1 MNIQNVHKILFQ
13 CIFFLGIIVGLYS
26 FFLSGEVLAQFDG
39 NSCEVG
45 GNSGICRTSCL
56 SGEKNGGATFKCG
69 TDGLLS
75 CCYIESLCGNGKCDP
90 GEQTTCPGDCK
101 PAGESCT
108 GTYEG
113 SGKPAQGQCSST
125 AVCSGLTTYVG
136 SCSGNRVCCAPNES
150 ATDCPQGYTCKIDD
164 PGTGWT
170 CNPASCG
177 GGTGKFC
184 CKSSSGGDG
193 GGGGGGEL
201 GGWDPF
207 RYGVYGLPD
216 ATLWDIIEAFMLWI
230 LSLIALIA
238 VIAFVISGM
247 QYLLSAGNEKMI
259 ESAKR
264 HMVWSIVGVIVAIS
278 GLVILYA
285 ADLLLR
291 GSSYF

>member
-13 CIFFLGIIVGLYS
+13 CVFFFAISVV
-26 FFLSGEVLAQFDG
+26 FFNVFLEESYAQ
-39 NSCEVG
+39 SCTSVDEQPG
-45 GNSGICRTSCL
+45 TCRTRCL
-56 SGEKNGGATFKCG
+56 FGETAEYGFSCG
-69 TDGLLS
+69 TDGSLV
-75 CCYIESLCGNGKCDP
+75 CCYIEKSACGDNKCDP

-125 AVCSGLTTYVG
+125 AACSGLTTYVG
-136 SCSGNRVCCAPNES
+136 SCSKDRACCAPNEPVDG
-150 ATDCPQGYTCKIDD
+150 TDCSQGYTCKIDY
-164 PGTGWT
+164 PGKGWS
-170 CNPASCG
+170 CVERSCG

-184 CKSSSGGDG
+184 CKSTGGPG
-193 GGGGGGEL
+193 PGPGPGS
-201 GGWDPF
+201 GGWDIASF
-207 RYGVYGLPD
+207 GIYGLPD
-216 ATLWDIIEAFMLWI
+216 ATIWDIIEAFMLWI